1 MDFSKFLSCQPNE
14 VRNKPILK
22 IILAFVVRYETDH
35 TRTNYKRYLRNY
47 CIEMG
52 IGSLE
57 NINEIRFSEIR
68 LKSAN
73 YIGNFQAETTRNF
86 VKSIVKS
93 FWDYLVKE
101 YDYPCNPILGL
112 KIEPPCGGSD
122 SVISYEEL
130 EKKLEK
136 LYKGRKE
143 NQMSFLACVLSHTLI
158 ETTLNI
164 SEVLQIK
171 VCMVKEG
178 KITIHQKRLKRVRE
192 ISLSKKLQK
201 LMVDFIKEYEVTEDL
216 FTTSRGYTINR
227 NNACR
232 LLKSYTGVGPHNFR
246 KSVLHAAKSEKG
258 CKVSSRPINTC
269 N

>member
-1 MDFSKFLSCQPNE
+1 MDFSKFLSCQSDE

-22 IILAFVVRYETDH
+22 VILAFVVRYETDH

-47 CIEMG
+47 YVKMG
-52 IGSLE
+52 INSLE
-57 NINEIRFSEIR
+57 DINKVRFSKIR
-68 LKSAN
+68 SKSAN
-73 YIGNFQAETTRNF
+73 YIGSFQAETTRSF

-101 YDYPCNPILGL
+101 YSYPCNPILNL
-112 KIEPPCGGSD
+112 KIESPYNEND

-136 LYKGRKE
+136 LYKDRKE

-171 VCMVKEG
+171 VRMVKEG
-178 KITIHQKRLKRVRE
+178 KITIHQKRLKRIRE
-192 ISLSKKLQK
+192 ITLSKKLQK
-201 LMVDFIKEYEVTEDL
+201 LMIDFAKEYEIAEDL

-232 LLKSYTGVGPHNFR
+232 LLKSYTGVGPHSFR
-246 KSVLHAAKSEKG
+246 KSALRAAKSEKG
-258 CKVSSRPINTC
+258 RKVSPRSIKACT
-269 N
+269 